1 MNPQTLGILQPF
13 SKNFSVYYGLVIVL
27 GPRKSKWKEYTMM
40 ALHVGPGVR
49 LAGFEAFCN
58 NYLGDLGSF
67 FFFSSLI
74 YKMGYKICRVVRRIK
89 S

>member
-67 FFFSSLI
+67 FFFLVPSS
-74 YKMGYKICRVVRRIK
+74 IK
-89 S
+89 WDIKFVELLEE